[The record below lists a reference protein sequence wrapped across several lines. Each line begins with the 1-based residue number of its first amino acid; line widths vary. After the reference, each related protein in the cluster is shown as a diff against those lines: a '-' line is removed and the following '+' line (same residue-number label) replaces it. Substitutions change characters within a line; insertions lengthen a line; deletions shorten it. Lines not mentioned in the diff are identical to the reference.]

1 MGCSDS
7 ELADRIYK
15 AIQDSSNY
23 SDRTM
28 QSKEFRVGV
37 SDLGFCSER
46 TRRMLDRQVPEDSD
60 VLAAFIGT
68 AIGEFAERAIADHFG
83 GKVITQAEVSIE
95 LKGDSR
101 TFNIGGH
108 PDVILP
114 DENLLLDGKTTYG
127 LNVVRKNGPSMQ
139 QQFQRH
145 CYAKGAWE
153 AGLFGDTA
161 LEDVRVG
168 NFWIDRSAKEK
179 AVHVDVEPY
188 SEDVVD
194 QAGQWLDDV
203 VYAYLQQEEARKEP
217 PREMCAAVCGFF
229 PVCRAY
235 DTDVEGLIEDREIL
249 GAIDLYREGQELEK
263 RGRALKKEASV
274 HLDGVSGSTREV
286 MVRWIH
292 VNESQV
298 PTFTRSAY
306 DKLEVRAIPKPKSV
320 KGK

>member
-1 MGCSDS
+1 MGCSES
-7 ELADRIYK
+7 ELAKRIYA
-15 AIQDSSNY
+15 AIQASSNF

-68 AIGEFAERAIADHFG
+68 AIGDHAEQAIAAHFG
-83 GKVITQAEVSIE
+83 GEVITQAEVQIE
-95 LKGDSR
+95 LKGEER
-101 TFNIGGH
+101 VFNIGGH

-114 DENLLLDGKTTYG
+114 EENLLLDGKTTYG

-153 AGLFGDTA
+153 AGYFGDTP
-161 LEDVRVG
+161 LEDVLVG

-229 PVCRAY
+229 TVCRAY
-235 DTDVEGLIEDREIL
+235 DTDVEGLIEDRELL

-263 RGRALKKEASV
+263 RGRALKKEASA

-286 MVRWIH
+286 MVRWVH

-298 PTFTRSAY
+298 PTFTRAAY
-306 DKLEVRAIPKPKSV
+306 DKLEVRKIPKPKAV